1 MKYKMPLGFLR
12 VGEYFVYDNKV
23 YRVGRLIKNTNG
35 YVACVDENKKVRR
48 FYIDDIVEKA
58 GGIDEKSL

>member
-58 GGIDEKSL
+58 GGIDGN

>member
-1 MKYKMPLGFLR
+1 MKYKMQLGFLR

-23 YRVGRLIKNTNG
+23 YRVGKLIKNTNG

-58 GGIDEKSL
+58 GGIDEKN